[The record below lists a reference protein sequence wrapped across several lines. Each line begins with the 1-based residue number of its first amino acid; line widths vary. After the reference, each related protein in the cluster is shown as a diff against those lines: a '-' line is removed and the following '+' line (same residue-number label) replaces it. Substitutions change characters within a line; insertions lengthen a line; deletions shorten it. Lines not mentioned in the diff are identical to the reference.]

1 MSPAYPR
8 VIHQLAL
15 PQTQPRLTQ
24 PASVRQR
31 ETKRKAAGGGTGRRD
46 QGTAL
51 SRSSSVLPRAGG
63 LGGSHPGQSH

>member
-15 PQTQPRLTQ
+15 PQSRPRLTQ

-31 ETKRKAAGGGTGRRD
+31 ETKS
-46 QGTAL
+46 
-51 SRSSSVLPRAGG
+51 SRWRNRPEGPGHSPVSIPSALPRAGE
-63 LGGSHPGQSH
+63 LGGSHLGQSH